1 MKYNTITYRVSNVNH
16 NELRTRA
23 RKSFDEVWVQENTAS
38 LSWLIERDKKRPI
51 LVDSIFQNST
61 I

>member
-1 MKYNTITYRVSNVNH
+1 MKYNTYLLIVTH
-16 NELRTRA
+16 NELRMRA

-38 LSWLIERDKKRPI
+38 LSWLIERDEKRPI
-51 LVDSIFQNST
+51 LVDSIFQKSA